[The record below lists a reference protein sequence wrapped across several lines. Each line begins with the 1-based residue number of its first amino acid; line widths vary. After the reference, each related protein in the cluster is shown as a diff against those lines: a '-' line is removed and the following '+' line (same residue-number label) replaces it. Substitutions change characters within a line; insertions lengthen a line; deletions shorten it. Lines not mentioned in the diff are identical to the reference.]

1 MPAAASR
8 HPDRTR
14 AFHGNDNYLRHR
26 PPFGRSTLKSVYA
39 ALFQDHF
46 LHPRGQGDLP
56 DATHRG
62 EATDGACA
70 DWMAL
75 ALKVEGGRVVAARYR
90 VQGCPGSIAVG
101 SALVS
106 LLAGR
111 EARADAVGDGELER
125 ALGEI
130 PRMKRHALRLAR
142 AALAAALAPARG
154 GAG

>member
-1 MPAAASR
+1 M
-8 HPDRTR
+8 
-14 AFHGNDNYLRHR
+14 
-26 PPFGRSTLKSVYA
+26 YA

-46 LHPRGQGDLP
+46 LNPRGQGDLA

-62 EATDGACA
+62 EATDAACA

-75 ALKVEGGRVVAARYR
+75 ALRVEDGRVAAVRYR

-106 LLAGR
+106 LLVGR
-111 EARADAVGDGELER
+111 EAKPDVVGDDELER

-142 AALAAALAPARG
+142 AALAAALASARG
-154 GAG
+154 